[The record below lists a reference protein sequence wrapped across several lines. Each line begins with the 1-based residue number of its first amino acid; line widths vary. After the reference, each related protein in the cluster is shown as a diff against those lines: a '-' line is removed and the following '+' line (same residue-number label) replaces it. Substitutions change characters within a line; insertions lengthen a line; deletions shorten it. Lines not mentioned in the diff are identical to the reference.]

1 MTTINMQGYKKQI
14 SFNLFLSTL
23 VCFYR
28 NYFQTSRSQF
38 GYIAPSA
45 RVRFPIL
52 IKGIKNV
59 YLYENCHILG
69 NALII
74 TTKAKFIMKKKSA
87 ASEGLVIVTGNHP
100 IVRGELFLEK
110 AGYNDIQNA
119 KDVIIEEDVGLGANV
134 TILQGV
140 VIGRGAIIGAGSVI
154 RNAVPPYAIIAGNP
168 AKVVGFRFSPY
179 ATIEHEKVLYP
190 ENERLTLE
198 LLKEN
203 YKKHFINRMK
213 EIKAFL
219 S

>member
-1 MTTINMQGYKKQI
+1 MNRFRKNI
-14 SFNLFLSTL
+14 SYNLFLSAM
-23 VCFYR
+23 VCLYR
-28 NYFQTSRSQF
+28 NYFKARRKRF

-52 IKGIKNV
+52 IKGIENV
-59 YLYENCHILG
+59 YLYENSHILG

-74 TTKAKFIMKKKSA
+74 TTKAKFIMKKNSG
-87 ASEGLVIVTGNHP
+87 ASEGLTIVTGNHP
-100 IVRGELFLEK
+100 LVRGELFLEK
-110 AGYNDIQNA
+110 AGDNDIQNA
-119 KDVIIEEDVGLGANV
+119 KDVIIEEDVGLGAGV

-140 VIGRGAIIGAGSVI
+140 VIGRGAIVGGGSVI
-154 RNAVPPYAIIAGNP
+154 RNSVPPYAIIAGNP
-168 AKVVGFRFSPY
+168 AKIVGFRFSPP

-190 ENERLTLE
+190 ENERLSLE

-203 YKKHFINRMK
+203 YQKYFITRMK